1 MERDVL
7 ALVIR
12 KELIEHS
19 YPPEGLRFVET
30 GDVVG
35 EASYNGE
42 MNAVFRTS
50 GFSVLSNGE
59 WSSHLWEDVE
69 KPLGPPPLDPSVG
82 LRDHPLLRV
91 QLKNGEI
98 VSFEM
103 DHFWGY
109 YSLFLSV
116 TRWFRTGSDADWW
129 KRLEKR

>member
-69 KPLGPPPLDPSVG
+69 KPHHRPNRRCGG
-82 LRDHPLLRV
+82 LELVSLHNWPVER
-91 QLKNGEI
+91 KNGKTC
-98 VSFEM
+98 S
-103 DHFWGY
+103 
-109 YSLFLSV
+109 
-116 TRWFRTGSDADWW
+116 
-129 KRLEKR
+129 